1 MSCVFPCVEF
11 FATFV
16 ESVMA
21 ISLVTTAAEPK
32 FHGKKYLLSVGTV
45 SFFLSLA
52 IYALNQ
58 IQVFSFLTIFISIA
72 SVTFLTKLT
81 SQKGILIRATACL
94 VTYCILHARD
104 YILLFCM
111 GLLTEGTPDSAYT
124 FQTFMEPGILRFLYV
139 SLARVSDTVIYFPV
153 CRALRKT
160 AKLPKSF
167 CFLLLSTTMCFYI
180 VMSVLLNLLMDR
192 FLFSAQVTAIIS
204 WIFIVLCL
212 ALVFSVLIIVS
223 SYQQERSRHEILQV
237 ANIMMADNYQQLH
250 QEQSTYAKQ
259 IHDFKHHLTAL
270 RGLTASGKAEQAIA
284 YMDSLLS
291 TAYQESILCHSGND
305 IVDAI
310 INRKKAE
317 AEENGISFQFN
328 ARLDESVSL
337 DPVDIC
343 GALANQID
351 NALNAC
357 SAMPPSMFREII
369 VEVRQV
375 ENFAL
380 FRVENTVDHDP
391 FYNNK
396 FLVSTKA
403 RSSLP
408 HGLGLKNIKDIADKY
423 DGSFRS
429 EYHDGR
435 FVSALSLCYQPLDT

>member
-1 MSCVFPCVEF
+1 MSCLFPCVEF
-11 FATFV
+11 LATFA
-16 ESVMA
+16 ESAVA
-21 ISLVTTAAEPK
+21 TSLVTTAAEPK
-32 FHGKKYLLSVGTV
+32 FHGKKYLLSVGVV
-45 SFFLSLA
+45 SFFLSLV

-72 SVTFLTKLT
+72 SVTFLTKLI
-81 SQKGILIRATACL
+81 SQKRFLTRATACL
-94 VTYCILHARD
+94 AIYCILHALD

-111 GLLTEGTPDSAYT
+111 GLVIEGSPDGAYT
-124 FQTFMEPGILRFLYV
+124 FQAFMEPGILRVLYV
-139 SLARVSDTVIYFPV
+139 STAKILDLAIYFLV
-153 CRALRKT
+153 RRAFQKIGT
-160 AKLPKSF
+160 LPRIFSL
-167 CFLLLSTTMCFYI
+167 LLLSVTLCFYI

-270 RGLTASGKAEQAIA
+270 RSLTASGKAEQAIA

-351 NALNAC
+351 NALDAC
-357 SAMPPSMFREII
+357 SAMPSSMFREII

-403 RSSLP
+403 KSSLP